1 MPPLRDPLRQPET
14 WALLLGLALIA
25 LPWRAHT
32 DHGDAQ
38 LYQVVARHMVEDDT
52 WLSLRYL
59 PSVHPRF
66 FEHLPFGLWPFALAI
81 RLLGEGALAPLCAAF
96 SAGTL
101 LLTATVARRAAGP
114 WAATVALL
122 ALALPD
128 SFFVRAGHPF
138 LEPPLLLLSTAAALP
153 PLLGVPSWRGWLT
166 AGLLAALACA
176 VKGPFGL
183 VPLVAATTARA
194 LVERSPRLLLAG
206 AATTLAA
213 ATPTALFL
221 ALSPEWWEGYVRHQL
236 LASALGERMDGRPDW
251 YLPWLTAAR
260 RFWPG
265 LPLALL
271 GAVLATGRPACLAAA
286 LSPAGPA
293 EPTRR
298 AARVLLL
305 TCLLALAALCLP
317 SRKVW
322 NHALVAFPLLAML
335 AGAAVGPWLQARLS
349 APERTRRATRA
360 LALVALAALGA
371 SATGAGRLI
380 YRTSCVAVGPLA
392 PTLEALPPG
401 APILVVS
408 LQEEWS
414 ALSTLAVERRLV
426 PWRLPALGAELPA
439 GPASQARLAL
449 VAEGAPVSSAS
460 GWHEVGTHGRWRLL
474 RR

>member
-1 MPPLRDPLRQPET
+1 MLSLRDRLRQPEA
-14 WALLLGLALIA
+14 WALLFALALIS

-32 DHGDAQ
+32 DHADAQ
-38 LYQVVARHMVEDDT
+38 LYQVVARHMVEDDS

-81 RLLGEGALAPLCAAF
+81 RLLGEGALAPLCAAL

-101 LLTATVARRAAGP
+101 LLTARVARRAAGP

-138 LEPPLLLLSTAAALP
+138 LEPPLLLLATAAALP
-153 PLLGVPSWRGWLT
+153 PLLGAPCWRGWLT

-183 VPLVAATTARA
+183 VPLAAAATARA
-194 LVERSPRLLLAG
+194 LVERSPRLLLTG

-213 ATPTALFL
+213 AAPTALFL

-265 LPLALL
+265 LPLALI
-271 GAVLATGRPACLAAA
+271 GAVLATGRPGRLAAA
-286 LSPAGPA
+286 LSPEGPA
-293 EPTRR
+293 EPARR

-305 TCLLALAALCLP
+305 ACLSTLAALSLP

-335 AGAAVGPWLQARLS
+335 AGVAVGPWLQARLS
-349 APERTRRATRA
+349 APEPARRATRA
-360 LALVALAALGA
+360 LALAAVAALVA
-371 SATGAGRLI
+371 SAAGAGRLL
-380 YRTSCVAVGPLA
+380 YRTSCVAAGPLA
-392 PTLEALPPG
+392 TTLEALPPE

-408 LQEEWS
+408 LKEEWS
-414 ALSTLAVERRLV
+414 TLSTLAVERRLL
-426 PWRLPALGAELPA
+426 PWRLPALEPELPA
-439 GPASQARLAL
+439 GLASEARMAL
-449 VAEGAPVSSAS
+449 VAEGAPVSAS
-460 GWHEVGTHGRWRLL
+460 GWQEVGAHGRWRLL